1 MSKKILNVI
10 KLQVKSGEANP
21 APPVGPALGQHG
33 INIMEFCKSFNNR
46 TKDLKNIPKGTLTP
60 VIIYVYQDKSF
71 SFIIKSPPASIMIK
85 NLMGLDKG
93 SSTPST
99 DKVGKITRDQL
110 EKIYEEKKKDL
121 TSKDMLAGI
130 KTIAGT
136 AKSMGIE
143 VEVEKI

>member
-1 MSKKILNVI
+1 MSKKLLTII

-33 INIMEFCKSFNNR
+33 VNIMEFCKSFNEK
-46 TKDLKNIPKGTLTP
+46 TKSLKNIPKGTLTP
-60 VIIYVYQDKSF
+60 VVINVYQDKSF
-71 SFIIKSPPASIMIK
+71 DFIIKSPPASVMIK
-85 NLMGLDKG
+85 NIMGLEKG
-93 SSTPST
+93 SSIPSSH
-99 DKVGKITRDQL
+99 KVGKITKEQL
-110 EKIYEEKKKDL
+110 EKIFEDKKKDL

-143 VEVEKI
+143 VEKI